1 VSAHRN
7 QLAGETSPYLLQ
19 HAGNPVDWRPWGEEA
34 FELARAL
41 DRPVLLS
48 VGYSACHWC
57 HVMERESFEDS
68 STAQLMN
75 DNFVS
80 IKVDREERPDIDGL
94 YMTAVVS
101 QTGQGGWPMTVFLLP
116 DGRPFYGGTYFPPE
130 ARGGLPSF
138 KQVLDGIATAY
149 TERREIV
156 EQQASELAGSLQGGR
171 LGPPAEGFRLAE
183 GTLLDALLTLRG
195 QYDERNGGFGRAP
208 KFPPHSVLTFLL
220 RMHRRTGSEEA
231 LAMALRT
238 LGRMADG
245 GIHDQL
251 GGGFHRYAVD
261 AIWLVPHFEQMLYD
275 NALLA
280 RSYLAA
286 WQVTGDER
294 WRATAEGILDY
305 LLRELALEHG
315 GLASAQDA
323 DTDGVEGATFTW
335 TPAQLR
341 ALLSPDDAELAERV
355 WGVTDEGNFEGATV
369 LSLVAPPEDAVER
382 DRLAGIRATL
392 LAARAARPQP
402 ALDDKALASWNGMAL
417 AALAEGARL
426 CRRPDLLAAAERCA
440 AFLLG
445 PLSHPDGGL
454 WRTHRGGR
462 SQVPGFLD
470 DYAQV
475 AVGLHELYL
484 ATSEHRYLA
493 ESRRLALLACERFG
507 APDGSFF
514 DTAHDAEVLVA
525 RPREL
530 DDNPTPSGNTTLA
543 GVLVKLARIY
553 GEPELERRAHSV
565 VAQVGTLLARAPQG
579 FGHLLGVCDALLSPP
594 REAAVVGARGDPA
607 LAELTAALLDPYEP
621 DLAVAFGDG
630 SDDLGVPLLTGRG
643 LVGDRAAVYV
653 CSGFVCA
660 APATDAHM
668 VRTAALNAIST

>member
-1 VSAHRN
+1 MSERRN
-7 QLAGETSPYLLQ
+7 ALAGETSPYLLQ
-19 HAGNPVDWRPWGEEA
+19 HAGNPVDWRPWGDEA
-34 FELARAL
+34 FALARSL

-48 VGYSACHWC
+48 IGYSACHWC
-57 HVMERESFEDS
+57 HVMERESFEDEG
-68 STAQLMN
+68 TAQLMN
-75 DNFVS
+75 DHFVS
-80 IKVDREERPDIDGL
+80 IKVDREERPDVDGL
-94 YMTAVVS
+94 YMTAVVA

-138 KQVLDGIATAY
+138 RQVLEGIAGAY
-149 TERREIV
+149 RERRDVV
-156 EQQASELAGSLQGGR
+156 ETQAAELAASLQQGR
-171 LGPPAEGFRLAE
+171 LGAPDASFQLTE

-195 QYDERNGGFGRAP
+195 QHDERNGGFGRAP

-220 RMHRRTGSEEA
+220 RMHRRTGSQEA

-238 LGRMADG
+238 LAKMADG

-280 RSYLAA
+280 RAYLAA
-286 WQVTGDER
+286 FQVTGDER

-315 GLASAQDA
+315 GFASAQDA

-341 ALLSPDDAELAERV
+341 AVLAPEDAALAERV
-355 WGVTDEGNFEGATV
+355 WGVTEEGNFEGATV
-369 LSLVAPPEDAVER
+369 LSVVAAPESAEER
-382 DRLAGIRATL
+382 EQLERIRGEL
-392 LAARAARPQP
+392 LAARASRPQP

-454 WRTHRGGR
+454 WRTHRAGR

-475 AVGLHELYL
+475 ALGLHELYL
-484 ATSEHRYLA
+484 ATREQRYLA

-507 APDGSFF
+507 APDGSFY
-514 DTAHDAEVLVA
+514 DTSHDAEELVA

-530 DDNPTPSGNTTLA
+530 DDNPTPSGNSTLA
-543 GVLVKLARIY
+543 GLLVRLARTY
-553 GEPELERRAHSV
+553 GEPELEQRAQAV

-579 FGHLLGVCDALLSPP
+579 FGHLLGVCDALLSAP
-594 REAAVVGARGDPA
+594 REAALVGAADDPA
-607 LAELTAALLDPYEP
+607 TAELAAALFAPYEP

-630 SDDLGVPLLTGRG
+630 SDDLGVPLLSGRG
-643 LVGDRAAVYV
+643 LVEGRPAVYV
-653 CSGFVCA
+653 CSGFVCS
-660 APATDAHM
+660 APARDAHM
-668 VRTAALNAIST
+668 VRTALLNVIPT